1 MAVMDV
7 DKKEQL
13 RQRLLERKRKLWAE
27 VKGQIKSGL
36 DEGYQELLDTAR
48 DEEDQALVNLLE
60 ETQFSLIEPKR
71 QELLAIEDA
80 LQRLENGSYGI
91 CDMCGEPIEPRR
103 LEIMPQTTLC
113 RDCQSRKEKI
123 AKASGLR

>member
-1 MAVMDV
+1 MDAE
-7 DKKEQL
+7 KKEQL

-27 VKGQIKSGL
+27 VRSQIKDGL
-36 DEGYQELLDTAR
+36 DEGYQELLATAR
-48 DEEDQALVNLLE
+48 DEEDQAQVSLLE
-60 ETQFSLIEPKR
+60 ETQISLIEPKR

-91 CDMCGEPIEPRR
+91 CEMCGEPIEPRR
-103 LEIMPQTTLC
+103 LEIMPQVTLC